1 MREELF
7 KFDKYLHE
15 GEYQCTKF
23 IALNYDSG
31 VTKRVIYS
39 HALTNEQIE
48 QLGGISVVKVYNNK
62 NQITETVLFKDKS
75 LLRISFSE
83 IRKLKGKTN
92 YLYRISCYYPD
103 NYEESEFNQFFKG
116 LKEEDKNEYGVAIL
130 AQNQQGFRLIYQ
142 DSAVA
147 AKDIADNYPESF
159 TKEIKKIEEEI
170 NEESKGL
177 YLFSGPPGTGKTSFV
192 NYLANKISR
201 QFIYIPNTMVNSLD
215 NPGFIEFLSNH
226 PNSVLIIED
235 AEDCLKSR
243 TTGNSGMVSTILNL
257 TDGLLGEILKI
268 SVIATYNADDKI
280 IDPALLRKGRL
291 KHKHYFDKL
300 PIKEAQ
306 ALADKLGLK
315 IKITEPTSLGDIYNY
330 KDQDY
335 GKPIT
340 SKMGFV

>member
-7 KFDKYLHE
+7 KFDKYVFE

-23 IALNYDSG
+23 IALNFNTG
-31 VTKRVIYS
+31 IKKRTFYGQTF
-39 HALTNEQIE
+39 TNEQIE
-48 QLGGISVVKVYNNK
+48 KFGGIPVIKAYNSK
-62 NQITETVLFKDKS
+62 GKITEAVIYKDRSFLK
-75 LLRISFSE
+75 ISFSE
-83 IRKLKGKTN
+83 TRNLKGDTH
-92 YLYRISCYYPD
+92 YLYRLSCYYPD
-103 NYEESEFNQFFKG
+103 DYEESEFNQYFKE
-116 LKEEDKNEYGVAIL
+116 LKEPDKNEYGVAIL

-147 AKDIADNYPESF
+147 SKDITDNYPESF
-159 TKEIKKIEEEI
+159 AKEIKKIEEEI
-170 NEESKGL
+170 SEESKGL

-226 PNSVLIIED
+226 ANSVLIIED

-300 PIKEAQ
+300 PVKESQ
-306 ALADKLGLK
+306 ALSDKLGLK
-315 IKITEPTSLGDIYNY
+315 IKITEPMSLGDIYNY
-330 KDQDY
+330 EDQDY
-335 GKPIT
+335 GKAT
-340 SKMGFV
+340 TAKMGFV

>member
-7 KFDKYLHE
+7 KFDKYVFE

-23 IALNYDSG
+23 LALNYDTG
-31 VTKRVIYS
+31 VEKRVAYS
-39 HALTNEQIE
+39 QKLTNEDIE
-48 QLGGISVVKVYNNK
+48 SFKGVFLIKSYNTK
-62 NQITETVLFKDKS
+62 GQITDAVIFKDRGFLK
-75 LLRISFSE
+75 ISFSE
-83 IRKLKGKTN
+83 TRTLKGNTH

-103 NYEESEFNQFFKG
+103 NYPDSEFNQYFKTI
-116 LKEEDKNEYGVAIL
+116 KPEDKNEYGVAIL
-130 AQNQQGFRLIYQ
+130 AQNNQGFKLIYQ
-142 DSAVA
+142 DAGIA
-147 AKDIADNYPESF
+147 AKDIEDNYPESF
-159 TKEIKKIEEEI
+159 AKEIKNIEAGLSEDT
-170 NEESKGL
+170 KGL

-215 NPGFIEFLSNH
+215 DPGFIEFLSNH

-257 TDGLLGEILKI
+257 TDGLLGEILRI

-300 PIKEAQ
+300 PVKEAQ
-306 ALADKLGLK
+306 ALMNKLGLK
-315 IKITEPTSLGDIYNY
+315 VKVTEPMSLGDIYNY
-330 KDQDY
+330 EDQDY
-335 GKPIT
+335 GKPT
-340 SKMGFV
+340 TAKMGFV

>member
-7 KFDKYLHE
+7 KFDKYIVE

-23 IALNYDSG
+23 IALNYDTG
-31 VTKRVIYS
+31 VEKRVAYNQK
-39 HALTNEQIE
+39 LTNEDIE
-48 QLGGISVVKVYNNK
+48 SFNGIFITKSYNHK
-62 NQITETVLFKDKS
+62 GQITDAVIFKDKGF
-75 LLRISFSE
+75 LIISFSDK
-83 IRKLKGKTN
+83 RTLKGNTH
-92 YLYRISCYYPD
+92 YIYRIACYYPD
-103 NYEESEFNQFFKG
+103 NYSDSQFNQYFKT
-116 LKEEDKNEYGVAIL
+116 LKIEDKNEYGVAIL
-130 AQNQQGFRLIYQ
+130 ARNQEGFRLIYQ
-142 DSAVA
+142 DAGIPA
-147 AKDIADNYPESF
+147 ENIEYNYPESF
-159 TKEIKKIEEEI
+159 VKEIKNIEAGL
-170 NEESKGL
+170 NEDSKGL

-215 NPGFIEFLSNH
+215 DPGFIEFLSNH

-257 TDGLLGEILKI
+257 TDGLLGEILRI

-306 ALADKLGLK
+306 ALIDKLGFK
-315 IKITEPTSLGDIYNY
+315 VKVTEPMSLGDIYNY
-330 KDQDY
+330 ENQDY
-335 GKPIT
+335 GKPAT
-340 SKMGFV
+340 TKMGFV